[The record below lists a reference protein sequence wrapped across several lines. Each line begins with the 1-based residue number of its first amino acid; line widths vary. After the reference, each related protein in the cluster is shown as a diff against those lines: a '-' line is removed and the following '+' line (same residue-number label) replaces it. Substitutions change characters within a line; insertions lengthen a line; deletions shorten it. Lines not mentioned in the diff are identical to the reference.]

1 MLVESAVAGES
12 NSRAEQHTERGI
24 PTCCALRVCLMP
36 PRPLVGP
43 AGSPDCLAFGPVG
56 CAEVVEQL
64 LQDAAV
70 GGGFA
75 GVAYSLPISLDRAI
89 PGYVAIGRSTPM
101 RSRNIWGRIGIEA
114 VHM

>member
-1 MLVESAVAGES
+1 MACLPWSYDGDPGSAVPIGEIATAAAAKAVS
-12 NSRAEQHTERGI
+12 SFSARVELTIKTLRRSWRATRRQKF
-24 PTCCALRVCLMP
+24 A
-36 PRPLVGP
+36 
-43 AGSPDCLAFGPVG
+43 
-56 CAEVVEQL
+56 L
-64 LQDAAV
+64 LQDAAA

-101 RSRNIWGRIGIEA
+101 RSRNIWGRIGIEG